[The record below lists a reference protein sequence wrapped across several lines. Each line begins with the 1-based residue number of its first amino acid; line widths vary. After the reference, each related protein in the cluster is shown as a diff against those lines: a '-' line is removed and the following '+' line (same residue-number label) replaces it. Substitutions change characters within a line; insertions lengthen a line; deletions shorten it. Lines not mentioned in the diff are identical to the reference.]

1 MIIDLTR
8 LRSGID
14 KEILVNGTY
23 SFTKEQLDGTDVT
36 SIDDV
41 RITGTITLNAI
52 NSIVLSLDIVGV
64 MIIPCAITL
73 KPVEYPFSILIDGDL
88 EELCDEIN
96 EKEINSQNRL
106 DILPIIWENILLEI
120 PMRIVSDGAEN
131 ITLSGDGW
139 KLINEDSG
147 NENSELFKLKD
158 LL

>member
-14 KEILVNGTY
+14 KEILVNETY
-23 SFTKEQLDGTDVT
+23 SFTKEQLEGTDVT

-41 RITGTITLNAI
+41 RITGTITINAI

-73 KPVEYPFSILIDGDL
+73 KLVEYPFSLLIDGDL

-139 KLINEDSG
+139 KLINEDNG
-147 NENSELFKLKD
+147 NENSELSKLKD

>member
-14 KEILVNGTY
+14 EEIIIDEVY
-23 SFTKEQLDGTDVT
+23 SFTKEQLEITELISMDNVKING
-36 SIDDV
+36 SIS
-41 RITGTITLNAI
+41 L
-52 NSIVLSLDIVGV
+52 NSINNIVIGLDIEGIMV
-64 MIIPCAITL
+64 IPCAITL
-73 KPVEYPFSILIDGDL
+73 KPVEYPFSISIDGDL

-106 DILPIIWENILLEI
+106 DILPIIWENILMEI
-120 PMRIVSDGAEN
+120 PMRIVSDGAES

-139 KLINEDSG
+139 KLISEDDG
-147 NENSELFKLKD
+147 NENSELSKLKD